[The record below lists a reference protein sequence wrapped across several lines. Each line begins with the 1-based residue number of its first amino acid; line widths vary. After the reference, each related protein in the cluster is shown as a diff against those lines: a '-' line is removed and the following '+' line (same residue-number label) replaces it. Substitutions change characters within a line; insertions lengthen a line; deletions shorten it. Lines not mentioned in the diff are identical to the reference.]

1 MKANNDDRNR
11 SLDPSSELAVQLPSR
26 RMMATISVLG
36 LPLLGVSD
44 VGVNVD
50 TTGPEWLIGSVGSV

>member
-1 MKANNDDRNR
+1 MEENNNK
-11 SLDPSSELAVQLPSR
+11 SPGLDLGKELAIQLPSR
-26 RMMATISVLG
+26 RLMATISVLG

-50 TTGPEWLIGSVGSV
+50 TTGPGWLIGSVGSV